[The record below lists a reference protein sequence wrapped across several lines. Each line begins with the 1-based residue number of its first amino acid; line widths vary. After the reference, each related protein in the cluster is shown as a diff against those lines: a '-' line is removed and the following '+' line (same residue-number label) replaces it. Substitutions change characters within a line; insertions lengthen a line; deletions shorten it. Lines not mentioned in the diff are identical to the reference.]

1 MSPVITPEWTSRKCL
16 EEIRRRTDTILLSFS
31 RGKDSIA
38 AWLEVRKYFP
48 RVIPFY
54 CYRIPGLGFVERS
67 LAYYE
72 KFFGCK
78 IWQLPH
84 PSTYN
89 QIRHLMFQPPENCS
103 IIEAAEL
110 EHFSYEDLEDSLRTD
125 LHLGPEVYTA
135 TGVRSADSQR
145 RALALRR
152 FGPVNDR
159 KRKFHPVFDWDKDDV
174 IRSMEQAGA
183 QLPVDYLMFGRSFDG
198 INAQFLEPLKRWFP
212 EDYAKVIRLFPM
224 AELELL
230 RWQYAREAA

>member
-1 MSPVITPEWTSRKCL
+1 MTPEWTSRKCI

-89 QIRHLMFQPPENCS
+89 QLRHLMFQPPENCA
-103 IIEAAEL
+103 IIEAADL

-152 FGPVNDR
+152 FGPINTR
-159 KRKFHPVFDWDKDDV
+159 KKKFHPIFSWNKDDV
-174 IRSMEQAGA
+174 IRSMEQAGV

-198 INAQFLEPLKRWFP
+198 INAQFLEPLKKWFP
-212 EDYAKVIRLFPM
+212 EDYVRVIRLFPM

-230 RWQYAREAA
+230 RWEFAKEAA